1 MSKRLQQIANLIPE
15 EYRKE
20 ILEMNII
27 EQAQAV
33 ATNPSMQYLGV
44 IWKNYVE
51 LDFDPS
57 CNLCYTRVLDNFR
70 GLKKTFLA
78 MEQGDD
84 LLNEVK
90 GGDNS

>member
-1 MSKRLQQIANLIPE
+1 MRRIQQIAELIPA

-27 EQAQAV
+27 DEAQAV
-33 ATNPSMQYLGV
+33 ASNPSMQYLGV

-51 LDFDPS
+51 RDFDPQ
-57 CNLCYTRVLDNFR
+57 CGLCYTRVLENFQA
-70 GLKKTFLA
+70 LKKTFLA
-78 MEQGDD
+78 MEQGPD

-90 GGDNS
+90 GSDNS